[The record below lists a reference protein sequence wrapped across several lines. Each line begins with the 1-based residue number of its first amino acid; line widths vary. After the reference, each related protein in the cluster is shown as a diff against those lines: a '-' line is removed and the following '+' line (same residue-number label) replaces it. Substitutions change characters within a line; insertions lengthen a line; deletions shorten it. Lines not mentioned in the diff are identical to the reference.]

1 MSTLKVAAL
10 QGVSASS
17 DAITLA
23 NDGTCTANITNNL
36 SNRNLIIN
44 GDMRIAQRG
53 TSSTSTGYQT
63 IDRFFT
69 FHSGTD
75 EAPTYSQADVSSG
88 TTPYTLGFRKSFKIT
103 NGNQTG
109 GAGTA
114 DQLTLHYTIE
124 AQDIA
129 NSGWNYTSSSSYI
142 TLSFWIKSSVAQDFK
157 GFIKTEDG
165 TEKSYPFATGSLSAD
180 TWTKVTK
187 SISGDSGLTF
197 DNNANKGFE
206 ITWSAYQ
213 GTDVTGSVTENAW
226 MTWSGSTRT
235 ADQTSTWYTTNDAT
249 LEITGVQLEVDHT
262 GSGVATDFEH
272 RSFGQELALC
282 QRYTYMIKGDSDD
295 YTGFSAYSTSTTAAN
310 IPVFFSVAMR
320 AAPSFTFSGTARF
333 QGASNDSANFTSGLA
348 IINPN
353 TNGTGAVIQLTGT
366 SGLGAAD
373 RPGNL
378 QFRANGSSLTFSA
391 EL

>member
-1 MSTLKVAAL
+1 
-10 QGVSASS
+10 
-17 DAITLA
+17 
-23 NDGTCTANITNNL
+23 
-36 SNRNLIIN
+36 
-44 GDMRIAQRG
+44 
-53 TSSTSTGYQT
+53 
-63 IDRFFT
+63 
-69 FHSGTD
+69 
-75 EAPTYSQADVSSG
+75 
-88 TTPYTLGFRKSFKIT
+88 
-103 NGNQTG
+103 
-109 GAGTA
+109 
-114 DQLTLHYTIE
+114 
-124 AQDIA
+124 
-129 NSGWNYTSSSSYI
+129 
-142 TLSFWIKSSVAQDFK
+142 
-157 GFIKTEDG
+157 
-165 TEKSYPFATGSLSAD
+165 
-180 TWTKVTK
+180 
-187 SISGDSGLTF
+187 
-197 DNNANKGFE
+197 
-206 ITWSAYQ
+206 
-213 GTDVTGSVTENAW
+213 
-226 MTWSGSTRT
+226 
-235 ADQTSTWYTTNDAT
+235 
-249 LEITGVQLEVDHT
+249 
-262 GSGVATDFEH
+262 VATDFEH